1 MECTAETSESKEA
14 TQQRPHADA
23 LYAEICRDTCVR
35 SLNITCS
42 PLLDRYTDVGTLE
55 RTRVNLSTGEYINA
69 NHVHLLDRHFILGQA
84 PVRHAFATFW
94 RTIWEHDCAE
104 IVMLTSLVESNV
116 EKADCYWPVNS
127 DAPLCV
133 EEFRVELKRVYER
146 EPGLLVRE
154 LLLRQ
159 GRAERA
165 VTLFQ
170 DMRWIDHGCPA
181 HEIIAPLLRAVDERR
196 LDSAPIFVHCSAGIG
211 RSGVFTILCAL
222 FSKPRP
228 ISVESLCQTI
238 KSLRQQRAG
247 AVQNCAQFQFLLNYL
262 T

>member
-1 MECTAETSESKEA
+1 MERMNSDTL
-14 TQQRPHADA
+14 QQSPDS
-23 LYAEICRDTCVR
+23 LYAEICRETCLQ
-35 SLNITCS
+35 SLEITCS
-42 PLLDRYTDVGTLE
+42 PRLDRYTDVGTLE
-55 RTRVNLSTGEYINA
+55 CTRVRLSTGEYINA
-69 NHVHLLDRHFILGQA
+69 NHVQLLDRDFIIGQA
-84 PVRHAFATFW
+84 PVRHAFASFW
-94 RTIWEHDCAE
+94 RAIWEHECAV

-116 EKADCYWPVNS
+116 EKADCYWPIDG
-127 DAPLCV
+127 DAPLFV
-133 EEFRVELKRVYER
+133 EDFRIELARIYER
-146 EPGLLVRE
+146 EPGLLVRALTLHKGDCARE
-154 LLLRQ
+154 
-159 GRAERA
+159 

-170 DMRWIDHGCPA
+170 DSRWIDHGCPA
-181 HEIIAPLLRAVDERR
+181 PEIIAPLLRAVDEKR

-228 ISVESLCQTI
+228 ISVESLCETI